1 MANKLEKTFCEDD
14 SMNLS
19 IMNYSWYMT
28 LLSNMIGI
36 LQKTSVE
43 LKPSHMFTLLISNQA
58 DEINMLV
65 FIFPLDD

>member
-36 LQKTSVE
+36 LQKTSVD
-43 LKPSHMFTLLISNQA
+43 LKPSNMFTLLISNQA
-58 DEINMLV
+58 D
-65 FIFPLDD
+65 